1 MYDVGEDQIWQG
13 RIGCSLFEGTT
24 LECGSRGWGRLWKP
38 SVLLVFGQYQNL
50 FTASA
55 VVLGNITVLLI
66 MHLRNAMYNVK
77 ECDDFENR

>member
-1 MYDVGEDQIWQG
+1 MMWEKTRYDRVELATASLKVRPWNVALGAEED
-13 RIGCSLFEGTT
+13 
-24 LECGSRGWGRLWKP
+24 
-38 SVLLVFGQYQNL
+38 LVFGLYQNL

-66 MHLRNAMYNVK
+66 MHLHNAIYNVK